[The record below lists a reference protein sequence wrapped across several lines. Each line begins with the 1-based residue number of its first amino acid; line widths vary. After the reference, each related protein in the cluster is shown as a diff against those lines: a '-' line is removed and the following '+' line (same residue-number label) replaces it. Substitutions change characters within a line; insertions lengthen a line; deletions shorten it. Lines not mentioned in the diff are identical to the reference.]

1 MLRSDRLDR
10 RQNFLL
16 QLLGP
21 AVAISLIINFWQSD
35 LRVNSTGQVL
45 LAPVDILMVFA
56 AVGNVGVHVVVALVL
71 VVLLVLGA
79 GTGRVVA
86 TVVAVVPITRSTLLR

>member
-1 MLRSDRLDR
+1 MLRIDRLDR

-21 AVAISLIINFWQSD
+21 AVAISLIINLWQSD

-56 AVGNVGVHVVVALVL
+56 AVGNVGIHVVALVL
-71 VVLLVLGA
+71 VVLLVLRT